1 MCSGERLQTYS
12 QMCKCNSIDFTGT
25 CACIYEGRGGSQGAV
40 PDKVFQTLKK
50 GTQLDEKNKIK
61 PCKY

>member
-1 MCSGERLQTYS
+1 
-12 QMCKCNSIDFTGT
+12 MCKCNSIDFTGT

-50 GTQLDEKNKIK
+50 GTQLGEKNKIK